1 MMSSEPTP
9 GDIHRFLAVD
19 HLTSVA
25 ESMPGAD
32 VVSVSEAESLPAADA
47 VSVSEAESSEG
58 NRSTTSD
65 SSSEEDNVNVE

>member
-9 GDIHRFLAVD
+9 EDIHRFLAVD
-19 HLTSVA
+19 HIISVA
-25 ESMPGAD
+25 ESMSDAD
-32 VVSVSEAESLPAADA
+32 AFCVSDAESLPNADA
-47 VSVSEAESSEG
+47 VGVSEAESSEG